1 MYPQKKLVGT
11 ISKKHM
17 LIDLSCDYGRK
28 EKKRKKASTLGI
40 VLILNLA

>member
-1 MYPQKKLVGT
+1 VGT

-28 EKKRKKASTLGI
+28 EKKRKKTLRLGI